1 MIRQSCLSRTRG
13 LALAAVTA
21 ALAVPFLASTGSAQA
36 TQGAAASTAV
46 SSAAVSAF
54 VAPAPAPARLT
65 CAARTAPNHPIT
77 LTPAL
82 RDAAPQQTKGQGV
95 ILLENCTSP
104 SGAITDIASG
114 RAEVSGTALA
124 SCRSV
129 ADLKAGATITWRNAQ
144 GQVVGTSSLSAQHA
158 GSATLADNLL
168 QGDVVSGRLNG
179 RQFSGTG
186 TLTSDLRQCTAPSG
200 FTQVTGSGRISFT

>member
-36 TQGAAASTAV
+36 TPGAT
-46 SSAAVSAF
+46 AAVSAF

-82 RDAAPQQTKGQGV
+82 RDAAPQQTNGQGV

-104 SGAITDIASG
+104 NGAITDIASG

-124 SCRSV
+124 SCRSI
-129 ADLKAGATITWRNAQ
+129 ADLKASATITWRNAQ
-144 GQVVGTSSLSAQHA
+144 GQAVGTSNLSAQHA